1 MNRWAG
7 VFLFFSLFT
16 FRLQAQAPAPF
27 VVVGN
32 ISVEGNKKTKDRVI
46 LRELFI
52 QAGDSILVSELAN
65 ELEYNRLQ
73 LMNTGLFLKVEINI
87 GDWEVDARLLDLKVK
102 VVEAWYIYPIP
113 VFELADRN
121 FNTWWKDYDHS
132 LRRINYGMRFYHNN
146 LTGRRDVLKGVVQFG
161 FTNKYELVYRLP
173 FIDKK
178 QQWGVSLAASYS
190 RNKEVNY
197 TTLDDHQQFFRS
209 PEQVLL
215 RQFRVRA
222 AATLRRKRQVTHT
235 WEMSYWLNS
244 IGETVRNELNA
255 DYFLGKLEQ
264 SYSSLS
270 YEFTADTRDI
280 RPYPLH
286 GGFLQGRLQK
296 DGLGNWEDLN
306 ALYVS
311 ALGKKYL
318 SFSRRWS
325 MELVGAGRLALLRG
339 KQPFANSQALGYGS
353 HYIRGYE
360 FYVIDGL
367 DYAYSKTSIRFQ
379 LLDRTVYFSE
389 LVPFPNMRQ
398 MPYRLY
404 LALNNDMG
412 FANNPY
418 YSEGNNLAN
427 NLLWGYGL
435 GIDLVVYY
443 NKVFRLEF
451 SRNRLGEFGVFL
463 HWAVVLN

>member
-1 MNRWAG
+1 MRQVIFLS
-7 VFLFFSLFT
+7 VFFLHL
-16 FRLQAQAPAPF
+16 FRLEAQSSSPF
-27 VVVGN
+27 VVIGD
-32 ISVEGNKKTKDRVI
+32 ISVEGNKKTKEKVI

-52 QAGDSILVSELAN
+52 QPGDSILVPELAN

-73 LMNTGLFLKVEINI
+73 LMNTGLFLKAEINI
-87 GDWEVDARLLDLKVK
+87 GDWDLDARRLDLQVK

-132 LRRINYGMRFYHNN
+132 LRRINYGLRFYHNN

-173 FIDKK
+173 FIDRK
-178 QQWGVSLAASYS
+178 QQWGVSLDASYS
-190 RNKEVNY
+190 RNKEINY

-209 PEQVLL
+209 PDQILR

-222 AATLRRKRQVTHT
+222 AATLRRKRQVSHT
-235 WEMSYWLNS
+235 WEMAYWLNS
-244 IGETVRNELNA
+244 IGETVRDELNT

-264 SYSSLS
+264 SYTSLS
-270 YEFTADTRDI
+270 YEFSADTRDI

-286 GGFLQGRLQK
+286 GGFLQARVEK
-296 DGLGNWEDLN
+296 SGLGNWEDVN
-306 ALYVS
+306 ALYIS
-311 ALGKKYL
+311 SLFKKYL
-318 SFSRRWS
+318 FFSQHWS
-325 MELVGAGRLALLRG
+325 MELIGAGRLALLRH

-360 FYVIDGL
+360 LYVIDGL
-367 DYAYSKTSIRFQ
+367 DYLYGKTSLRYQ
-379 LLDRTVYFSE
+379 LLDRTVYFGD

-418 YSEGNNLAN
+418 YGDGNKLPNH
-427 NLLWGYGL
+427 LLWGYGL
-435 GIDLVVYY
+435 GLDLVVYY

-451 SRNRLGEFGVFL
+451 SRNRLGENGVFL
-463 HWAVVLN
+463 HWAVVL